1 MGCLYAI
8 TCCGTCPSCSNYVRE
23 EYVGHAEDYAARQLG
38 YYDYEE
44 QCRAEDE
51 HFAHKMKE
59 DDNSDIN

>member
-8 TCCGTCPSCSNYVRE
+8 GCCGTCPTCTNYVRE

-44 QCRAEDE
+44 QCRAEE
-51 HFAHKMKE
+51 AQNIKREK
-59 DDNSDIN
+59 DDSNID